1 MPPAPKHGLDASFGA
16 RPVTT
21 GAQPQFREE
30 QGYPFSLSFNDDV
43 PSLQKDESG
52 QPREQTEDWP
62 SLCGGQSEGCECSP
76 RCLYSVTD
84 CGEQRSG
91 LPTEDTI
98 VDWRPLDVFS
108 DSEPLKKPG
117 GSNGACTQELAAA
130 EHGDKSGEEEGERG
144 EDKSKRTLGGAEMG
158 ERCVRRGEQ
167 QGEKSENEDQDNG
180 KVDRERGKQG
190 ANREREEEITAKYE
204 REIQKGT
211 SKTIKRIVTERE
223 RQTSEKEQKSKDCE
237 RGSKDGETGKE
248 KDYEMLE
255 DRTAD
260 GDKAEGKTE
269 SEGTGLESEDESE
282 PYSKSFKK
290 EEQKK
295 GRKRDK
301 RNREQGSERSKTDDE
316 QRGSASGPE
325 EEYGQG
331 AEAKMKDRT
340 KERRIEQEEDRD
352 SNARKRQKQSRKDQH
367 SGGVSGKEGKVKTP
381 FLSAFSNCGLALVTD
396 NYSSKENEKRQSG
409 ACGGNHLDPC
419 LLTPTGREDERSEE
433 IKKRTDIVAV
443 RSAALSSAGERTEE
457 KQPLTGEAEEEE
469 TQTNERDEA
478 TFITPACARGAAA
491 RKPPLAS
498 AASWGLA

>member
-144 EDKSKRTLGGAEMG
+144 EDKSKRTRGGAEMG

-269 SEGTGLESEDESE
+269 SEGTGLESENESE

-316 QRGSASGPE
+316 QRGSASGSE

-352 SNARKRQKQSRKDQH
+352 SNARKRQKQARKDQH
-367 SGGVSGKEGKVKTP
+367 SGGVSGKEEKVKTP

-409 ACGGNHLDPC
+409 VCGGNHLYPC